1 MNITN
6 LLGIN
11 ANRNLGKVA
20 RGKVVSSNRLA
31 SGKRINSA
39 SDDAAGLAISTFMK
53 AQVNGFNRGTQ
64 NTQDGINLSNV
75 AEGGMEQISDMLQ
88 RMRELTIQSANDTN
102 TLDDREIIQQEIDQL
117 TTEID
122 SMSER
127 VEFNT
132 IKVLDC
138 KAPVILQD
146 NSTSVVS
153 SNVVNSIVTDP
164 AIEQYYSLPKGTAEY
179 TQSNSGTYNNSS
191 TEFTYSENEDYMGKV
206 GDIADN
212 YIPRLTDGDWKDYYL
227 NESITEK
234 TVTGVIDDR
243 TTTESLVKVGQ
254 PELTFPAVNINGVP
268 QFSATSMG
276 SATTNLYCALT
287 EAKFRDNTTGKV
299 TSLYNT
305 KSVQTISGNTVTNVF
320 DPINGV
326 KITQTVTLGANGYN
340 VGFAFENVSGG
351 PVDFD
356 FKFSMDAMNTYN
368 TSDTADNL
376 TGNLESSDAKIAM
389 SGDADNTYFGDIG
402 TLINS
407 FDVPKTGDFK
417 GHSGASFV
425 WSNNLSAGQ
434 SSSGQMNYEVE
445 MKNDYYMKKTEVT
458 HNLETTTTTTVDTMS
473 QVTIPDQLAI
483 HVGPNANQIIS
494 IRLFDVGCLDMGLF
508 YFDDAGNK
516 KAGVNVLSNK
526 DCQQSLETL
535 DRSINKISKYR
546 SSFGS
551 KINRMEYTVN
561 SNEISEQNLS
571 DSTSRIEDADM
582 AKEMMKLN
590 TANIIEQAGTLMLAQ
605 SKQMSSSSV
614 LALLQA

>member
-1 MNITN
+1 MNVTN

-11 ANRNLGKVA
+11 ANRFVGKIAKGKVI
-20 RGKVVSSNRLA
+20 SSNRLA

-39 SDDAAGLAISTFMK
+39 SDDAAGLAISTAMR
-53 AQVNGFNRGTQ
+53 AQVRGFNRGTQ

-102 TLDDREIIQQEIDQL
+102 TLDDRELIQQEVDQL
-117 TTEID
+117 TSEID
-122 SMSER
+122 SMSEK

-138 KAPVILQD
+138 KGPVILQD
-146 NSTSVVS
+146 NSKSVVT

-179 TQSNSGTYNNSS
+179 TQSNNGTYYDTS
-191 TEFTYSENEDYMGKV
+191 TEFTYKENEEYMGKV

-212 YIPRLTDGDWKDYYL
+212 YTPRLTDGDWKDYYL

-276 SATTNLYCALT
+276 GATTELYCALT
-287 EAKFRDNTTGKV
+287 EAKFRDNTTGKI

-305 KSVQTISGNTVTNVF
+305 NSVQTISGNTVTNVF

-326 KITQTVTLGANGYN
+326 KITQTVTLSANGYN

-368 TSDTADNL
+368 SSDTADSL
-376 TGNLESSDAKIAM
+376 TGDLESYDAKISM
-389 SGDADNTYFGDIG
+389 GSDADSTHFGNIG
-402 TLINS
+402 NLINS
-407 FDVPKTGDFK
+407 FDVSKTGDYK

-425 WSNNLSAGQ
+425 WSNNLAVGQ
-434 SSSGQMNYEVE
+434 SSSGQMNYDVE

-473 QVTIPDQLAI
+473 QVTIPEQLAI
-483 HVGPNANQIIS
+483 HVGSNANQIIG

-508 YFDDAGNK
+508 YFDDTGNQ
-516 KAGVNVLSNK
+516 KAGVSVLSNK
-526 DCQQSLETL
+526 DCQKSLETL
-535 DRSINKISKYR
+535 DRTINKISEYR
-546 SSFGS
+546 SSFGAVT
-551 KINRMEYTVN
+551 NRMEYTVN
-561 SNEISEQNLS
+561 SNEIAEQNLS
-571 DSTSRIEDADM
+571 DSTSRIEDADI
-582 AKEMMKLN
+582 AKEMMKLS
-590 TANIIEQAGTLMLAQ
+590 TANILENAAVSMLAQ
-605 SKQMSSSSV
+605 SNQMLSSNVMS
-614 LALLQA
+614 LLQA